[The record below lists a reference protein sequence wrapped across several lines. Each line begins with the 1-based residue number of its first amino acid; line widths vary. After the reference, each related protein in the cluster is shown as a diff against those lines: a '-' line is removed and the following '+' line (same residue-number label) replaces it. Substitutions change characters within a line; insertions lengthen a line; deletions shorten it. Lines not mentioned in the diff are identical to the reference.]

1 MKLVLQIVAGI
12 LCMAALVILIP
23 LWIYFPGYN
32 FRTVEKNAFYG
43 SRQMDAKALEKA
55 INKYGIQTVINLRG
69 PNVGKPWY
77 DEELAVCQKLGVAHV
92 DFAWSRGDLP
102 DPESL
107 IKFAALME
115 TGKKPFLAHCEGGT
129 HRTGVAAASYLLLN
143 GETTTTARKQFGPMF
158 KNAPIGQLVTLY
170 EESNI
175 PFKRWIQE
183 VYPAK
188 YAALKTAGKAAQ

>member
-1 MKLVLQIVAGI
+1 MKLMVQIITGI
-12 LCMAALVILIP
+12 LCPVVLVVAISW
-23 LWIYFPGYN
+23 WIYFPGYN
-32 FRTVEKNAFYG
+32 FRTVENNAFYG
-43 SRQMDAKALEKA
+43 SRQMDGKALEAA
-55 INKYGIQTVINLRG
+55 IKKHGIQTVINLRG
-69 PNVGKPWY
+69 PNAGKPWY
-77 DEELAVCQKLGVAHV
+77 DEELAVCQKMGVAHA
-92 DFAWSRGDLP
+92 DFSWSRGKLP

-107 IKFAALME
+107 IKFAALLE

-143 GETTTTARKQFGPMF
+143 GADTATARKQFGPLF

-183 VYPAK
+183 VYPVK
-188 YAALKTAGKAAQ
+188 YAALKGEAKAAE